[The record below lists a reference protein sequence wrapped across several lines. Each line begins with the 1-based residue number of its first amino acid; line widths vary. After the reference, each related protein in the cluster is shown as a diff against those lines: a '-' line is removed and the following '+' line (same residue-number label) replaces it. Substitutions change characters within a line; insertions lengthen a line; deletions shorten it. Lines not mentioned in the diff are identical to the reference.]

1 MKSACM
7 RLTSAATLTQSQV
20 TKQVCM
26 KHENHDAIVAQ
37 TGCWADAARLSQD
50 TTEVCTD
57 RHHQLRDGGLVLQ
70 S

>member
-1 MKSACM
+1 
-7 RLTSAATLTQSQV
+7 
-20 TKQVCM
+20 M